1 MNRIDT
7 HVYFLRYL
15 SVTTSYQRRR
25 LLQTATA
32 EQLNVLYEIAFNVLQ
47 GNISL
52 TDEDYSIL
60 YKHRNVL
67 RKLTLKEID
76 RYTKRQLLGKYSC
89 AVKDL
94 LGIFF
99 NYYPSKDTENAFDFL
114 PNTELIDDSDEDVEE
129 EEEEEEEITEKQR
142 LVVNEPYSEIKQ
154 DHDRPEQLQNLH
166 THTTVTL
173 PTTAEAAPESAENPV
188 FEPTKSEA

>member
-1 MNRIDT
+1 MI
-7 HVYFLRYL
+7 L
-15 SVTTSYQRRR
+15 SKRQEPT
-25 LLQTATA
+25 
-32 EQLNVLYEIAFNVLQ
+32 FNVLQ

-52 TDEDYSIL
+52 TDEDNSIL

-67 RKLTLKEID
+67 RKLTLKEIE

-99 NYYPSKDTENAFDFL
+99 HYYPSKDTENAFDLL

-129 EEEEEEEITEKQR
+129 KEEEITEKQR
-142 LVVNEPYSEIKQ
+142 LVVNELYSGIKQ
-154 DHDRPEQLQNLH
+154 DDERPEQLQNLH
-166 THTTVTL
+166 THTTVT
-173 PTTAEAAPESAENPV
+173 
-188 FEPTKSEA
+188 

>member
-7 HVYFLRYL
+7 HLYFLRYL
-15 SVTTSYQRRR
+15 SVTTSYQRRH

-99 NYYPSKDTENAFDFL
+99 HYYPSKDTENAFDFL
-114 PNTELIDDSDEDVEE
+114 PNTELIDDSDEDVE

-173 PTTAEAAPESAENPV
+173 PTTAEAAPESTENPV
-188 FEPTKSEA
+188 SEPTKSEA

>member
-15 SVTTSYQRRR
+15 SATTSYHRRH

-60 YKHRNVL
+60 YQHRNMI

-89 AVKDL
+89 AVKDCWAYFST
-94 LGIFF
+94 IIQ
-99 NYYPSKDTENAFDFL
+99 PKIRKTH
-114 PNTELIDDSDEDVEE
+114 LIYCL
-129 EEEEEEEITEKQR
+129 T
-142 LVVNEPYSEIKQ
+142 
-154 DHDRPEQLQNLH
+154 QNLLM
-166 THTTVTL
+166 TQMRM
-173 PTTAEAAPESAENPV
+173 
-188 FEPTKSEA
+188 

>member
-1 MNRIDT
+1 MNRIDM

-15 SVTTSYQRRR
+15 SVTNSYQRRH
-25 LLQTATA
+25 LLQTATT

-76 RYTKRQLLGKYSC
+76 RYTKRQLLGKN
-89 AVKDL
+89 VQVL
-94 LGIFF
+94 LKICWAYFF
-99 NYYPSKDTENAFDFL
+99 TIIRPKIRKTH
-114 PNTELIDDSDEDVEE
+114 LIYCL
-129 EEEEEEEITEKQR
+129 T
-142 LVVNEPYSEIKQ
+142 
-154 DHDRPEQLQNLH
+154 QNLLM
-166 THTTVTL
+166 TQMRM
-173 PTTAEAAPESAENPV
+173 
-188 FEPTKSEA
+188 